1 MSGGDYE
8 TILTEVETWDS
19 LTAWA
24 HEVGIIMRDGKIT
37 DIFQEERRSVHSRS
51 FGTEDVRTF
60 VAYTSPFDLVFWLND
75 PDDSSDPDEG
85 MAFDN
90 PIRTADS
97 QPVTGSIG
105 ITFSVIPDMADLLLR
120 LLGPR
125 KTITRVDV
133 ANAIWVE
140 LQAKALALDLHQH
153 TAGELSSNQDLL
165 KSIQGS
171 LERELYLTLSGYGL
185 QLDSYYV
192 NWGLT
197 RQERESVRQLRNRS
211 SAQHVLETRTRETGD
226 ELARAPATLPGPD
239 VTPRGHV
246 GQGRPLKQPSS
257 EAYWVYED
265 DPTNRARVHKATCG
279 YCNQGR
285 GLHGSRLPD
294 NRWHGPFLTREEAYS
309 RLRAT
314 GRSNADGCKVCN
326 P

>member
-1 MSGGDYE
+1 MSRGDYE
-8 TILTEVETWDS
+8 TVLTEVEAWDS

-37 DIFQEERRSVHSRS
+37 DIFQEERRSVNSTS
-51 FGTEDVRTF
+51 FGTEDVRTL
-60 VAYTSPFDLVFWLND
+60 VAYTSPFDLVFWFND

-125 KTITRVDV
+125 KTITRFDV

-140 LQAKALALDLHQH
+140 LQAKALILDLHEH
-153 TAGELSSNQDLL
+153 TAAELSSNQDLL
-165 KSIQGS
+165 KSIQDS

-197 RQERESVRQLRNRS
+197 REERESVRQLRNRS
-211 SAQHVLETRTRETGD
+211 SQYAPQASTRETGD
-226 ELARAPATLPGPD
+226 ELAPAQATVPGPD
-239 VTPRGHV
+239 VTPKGHV
-246 GQGRPLKQPSS
+246 DQGRPLKQPSS
-257 EAYWVYED
+257 EGYWVYED
-265 DPTNRARVHKATCG
+265 DSTNWARVHKGTCA
-279 YCNQGR
+279 YCNQGQ
-285 GLHGSRLPD
+285 GLHGSRLPVS
-294 NRWHGPFLTREEAYS
+294 RWHGPFLTREEAFS
-309 RLRAT
+309 KLRAT